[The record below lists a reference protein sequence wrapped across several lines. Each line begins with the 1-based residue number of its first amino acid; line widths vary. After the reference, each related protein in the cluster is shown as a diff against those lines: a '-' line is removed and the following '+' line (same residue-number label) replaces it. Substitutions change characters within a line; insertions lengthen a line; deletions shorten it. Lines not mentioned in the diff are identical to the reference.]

1 MKKYFFMAMLTC
13 IMSSITSCSNNKSN
27 KDENGIDSAAIVQA
41 KADSIARIDSIARAD
56 SIAHA
61 DSIARADSIAKA
73 NNLVVGMKVSDALQ
87 KTGVK
92 KACIDDFDGMHE
104 GEKLILIQNGKKF
117 LTNVSYHMKNGFAEC
132 DHLNFTLLPDSYEG
146 DITLVRA
153 KDCTASAKIVKEIK

>member
-41 KADSIARIDSIARAD
+41 KADSIA
-56 SIAHA
+56 
-61 DSIARADSIAKA
+61 KA

-92 KACIDDFDGMHE
+92 KACIEDFDGMHE

-117 LTNVSYHMKNGFAEC
+117 LTNVGYTIRTGMPVCNNLKF
-132 DHLNFTLLPDSYEG
+132 DVMPDKYEQ
-146 DITLVRA
+146 DLTLVRA
-153 KDCTASAKIVKEIK
+153 KDCAASAKIVKEIK

>member
-1 MKKYFFMAMLTC
+1 MKKYFFIAMLTC
-13 IMSSITSCSNNKSN
+13 IMPSITSCSNNKSN

-41 KADSIARIDSIARAD
+41 KADSIARID

-104 GEKLILIQNGKKF
+104 GEKLILITCWRN
-117 LTNVSYHMKNGFAEC
+117 
-132 DHLNFTLLPDSYEG
+132 
-146 DITLVRA
+146 
-153 KDCTASAKIVKEIK
+153 

>member
-1 MKKYFFMAMLTC
+1 MAMLTC

-41 KADSIARIDSIARAD
+41 KADSIART
-56 SIAHA
+56 

-117 LTNVSYHMKNGFAEC
+117 LTNVGYTIRTGMPVCNNLKF
-132 DHLNFTLLPDSYEG
+132 DVMPDKYEQ
-146 DITLVRA
+146 DLTLVRA
-153 KDCTASAKIVKEIK
+153 KDCAASAKITKEIK

>member
-1 MKKYFFMAMLTC
+1 MKKYFFIAMLTC
-13 IMSSITSCSNNKSN
+13 IMPSITSCSNNNSN

-117 LTNVSYHMKNGFAEC
+117 LTNVGYTIRTGMPVCNNLKF
-132 DHLNFTLLPDSYEG
+132 DVMPDKYEQ
-146 DITLVRA
+146 DLTLVRA
-153 KDCTASAKIVKEIK
+153 NDCAASAKITKEIK

>member
-1 MKKYFFMAMLTC
+1 MLTC
-13 IMSSITSCSNNKSN
+13 IMPSITSCSNNKSN

-41 KADSIARIDSIARAD
+41 KADSIARID

-92 KACIDDFDGMHE
+92 KACIEDFDGMHE

-132 DHLNFTLLPDSYEG
+132 DHLNFDLLPDSYEG
-146 DITLVRA
+146 VITLVRA
-153 KDCTASAKIVKEIK
+153 KDCAASAKIVKEIK

>member
-41 KADSIARIDSIARAD
+41 KADSIARI
-56 SIAHA
+56 

-117 LTNVSYHMKNGFAEC
+117 LTNVGYTIRTGMPVCNNLKF
-132 DHLNFTLLPDSYEG
+132 DVMPDKYEQ
-146 DITLVRA
+146 DLTLVRA
-153 KDCTASAKIVKEIK
+153 NDCAASAKITKEIK

>member
-1 MKKYFFMAMLTC
+1 MKKYFFIAMLTC
-13 IMSSITSCSNNKSN
+13 IMPSITSCSNNKSN

-56 SIAHA
+56 SIA
-61 DSIARADSIAKA
+61 KA

-92 KACIDDFDGMHE
+92 KACIEDFDGMHE

-117 LTNVSYHMKNGFAEC
+117 LTNVGYTIRMGMPVCANLKF
-132 DHLNFTLLPDSYEG
+132 DVMPDKYEQ
-146 DITLVRA
+146 DLTLVRA
-153 KDCTASAKIVKEIK
+153 KDCAASAKIVKEIK

>member
-1 MKKYFFMAMLTC
+1 MLTC
-13 IMSSITSCSNNKSN
+13 IMPSITSCSNNKSN

-41 KADSIARIDSIARAD
+41 KADSIARIDSIA
-56 SIAHA
+56 H
-61 DSIARADSIAKA
+61 ADSIAKA

-117 LTNVSYHMKNGFAEC
+117 LTNVGYTIRTGMPVCNNLKF
-132 DHLNFTLLPDSYEG
+132 DVMPDKYEQ
-146 DITLVRA
+146 DLTLVRA
-153 KDCTASAKIVKEIK
+153 KDCAASAKITKEIK

>member
-1 MKKYFFMAMLTC
+1 MAMLTC

-41 KADSIARIDSIARAD
+41 KADSIARI
-56 SIAHA
+56 

-117 LTNVSYHMKNGFAEC
+117 LTNVGYTIRTGMPVCNNLKF
-132 DHLNFTLLPDSYEG
+132 DVMPDKYEQ
-146 DITLVRA
+146 DLTLVRA
-153 KDCTASAKIVKEIK
+153 NDCAASAKITKEIK

>member
-1 MKKYFFMAMLTC
+1 MLTC
-13 IMSSITSCSNNKSN
+13 IMPSITSCSNNKSN

-41 KADSIARIDSIARAD
+41 KADSIARID

-132 DHLNFTLLPDSYEG
+132 DHLNFDLLPDSYEG

-153 KDCTASAKIVKEIK
+153 KDCAASAKIVKEIK